1 MLEKALFFLPCL
13 YIFWLCKIFE
23 VSNMEAISP
32 LTAILTREQ
41 VGRVVEKIEPA
52 PWITVHSVLMKQQVH
67 PSHDAATLELAVLA
81 LARIMCAYIHS
92 QNGSAILAQAR
103 FSAKRN

>member
-52 PWITVHSVLMKQQVH
+52 PWITVRSVLMKQQVH
-67 PSHDAATLELAVLA
+67 PSHDAATLPKNSFRFCPYVLISLFVGLHFMA
-81 LARIMCAYIHS
+81 CSKVFNLQY
-92 QNGSAILAQAR
+92 
-103 FSAKRN
+103 